1 MRILKFSIHLHIAKL
16 PIRRLEKN
24 VELVNIVDEHKFFW
38 HAPLILA
45 SLSYTFQSFV
55 FVSAAV
61 NNKVWDFYWRK
72 TSKNFFNA

>member
-24 VELVNIVDEHKFFW
+24 VELVNTGDEHKFFW

-45 SLSYTFQSFV
+45 SLSYTFQVLCSLSSSEQQSLEFLL
-55 FVSAAV
+55 A
-61 NNKVWDFYWRK
+61 
-72 TSKNFFNA
+72 KNFKEFL